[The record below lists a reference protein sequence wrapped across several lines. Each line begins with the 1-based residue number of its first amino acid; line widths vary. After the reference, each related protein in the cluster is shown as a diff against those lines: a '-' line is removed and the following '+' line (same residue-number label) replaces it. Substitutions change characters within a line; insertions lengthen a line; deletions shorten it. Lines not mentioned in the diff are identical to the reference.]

1 MKLFFLLFLLPLA
14 AHAEKARFTTVFLD
28 DEGVVYVGVKHG
40 DSSEILSIPF
50 KSGERTS
57 IPLPSAI
64 TSRDVVGLIT
74 EKQKLFVLTTHIGEK
89 DDGPM
94 LHVYDRDKSRW
105 SMVGKVICP
114 VFTKVTLKPTQMIFS
129 CEVGKSRKGKVHVTR
144 KVIALKHDRI
154 FRRGNLLFPE
164 FLLHYKGKT
173 VMLEGE
179 APNWDT
185 LRLRSEDGE
194 RTISADDLGQLPLP
208 GAEASVPARKSAPA
222 PVPDETPLVK

>member
-114 VFTKVTLKPTQMIFS
+114 
-129 CEVGKSRKGKVHVTR
+129 
-144 KVIALKHDRI
+144 
-154 FRRGNLLFPE
+154 
-164 FLLHYKGKT
+164 
-173 VMLEGE
+173 
-179 APNWDT
+179 
-185 LRLRSEDGE
+185 
-194 RTISADDLGQLPLP
+194 
-208 GAEASVPARKSAPA
+208 
-222 PVPDETPLVK
+222 